1 MDQPNPPPA
10 GEPRLL
16 FPALEGF
23 YTYARDLSWLV
34 IRLAVGGTLL
44 VHGIV
49 KLNGRGVE
57 AFAQGLAQRGIEPAL
72 PFGYSVFFLET
83 VGAICIMV
91 GLFTRF
97 FGAAIA
103 IELLVVT
110 FVAHYGNGYSWSGP
124 KGGWE
129 YPFLWGWMFF
139 AIALR
144 GGGPYSVDR
153 RIGREL

>member
-1 MDQPNPPPA
+1 MDQTTNSPS

-23 YTYARDLSWLV
+23 YRYARDLSWV
-34 IRLAVGGTLL
+34 VVRVAVGGALL
-44 VHGIV
+44 VHGIN
-49 KLNGRGVE
+49 KMMGPGVE
-57 AFAQGLAQRGIEPAL
+57 AFAKGLAARGVEPAL
-72 PFGYSVFFLET
+72 PFAYSVFFLET
-83 VGAICIMV
+83 VGAVGIIL

-110 FVAHYGNGYSWSGP
+110 FVAHFGNGYGWSNP

-129 YPFLWGWMFF
+129 FPFLWGWMFF

-144 GGGPYSVDR
+144 GGGPYSLDR
-153 RIGREL
+153 KIGREL